1 MQYFSTILEMHQGK
15 HINLLFKLF
24 YKVCNFYIAEIN
36 KYTDK
41 VCVLR
46 TAYSQFYKKM
56 GKLKI
61 FYFNSFEYE
70 MLRRFEM
77 LKC

>member
-1 MQYFSTILEMHQGK
+1 MQYFSQILEMHQGK
-15 HINLLFKLF
+15 HKNLLNFSSCLKL
-24 YKVCNFYIAEIN
+24 VILISEIN

-41 VCVLR
+41 VLR
-46 TAYSQFYKKM
+46 NAYSQLYKKM